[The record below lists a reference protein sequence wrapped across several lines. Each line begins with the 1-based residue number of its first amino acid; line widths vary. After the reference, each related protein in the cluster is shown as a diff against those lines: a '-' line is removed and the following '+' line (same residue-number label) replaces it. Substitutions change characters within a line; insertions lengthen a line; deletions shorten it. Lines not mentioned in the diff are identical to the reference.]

1 MSQNNSNNSSSSN
14 NNNNNNNNSSSS
26 SNSGSNKGSNNGA
39 VGRRV
44 FSHQTQQTRQLDF
57 ATALGLRGPITVVH
71 VNRRPVAVS
80 RIEDIAVSQAT
91 GPNAADAAVATRD
104 ALVQSR
110 EVPLNTN
117 SNVTVSPDEFSIFS
131 SYPEVNFDIL
141 PLDRDL
147 APASNVQENR
157 LPAPVQSAEQETQEN
172 RESASG
178 QQDASRGAQSW
189 PEQNPSQYQLKRR
202 QRREQ
207 RGRRE
212 QLGQPRPRGA
222 QQQGRGHFARR
233 DYRKAIVEDA
243 EAYARNVR
251 NAYENCKEADRVFE
265 QVVRGNR
272 GRGNERGGNRRRG
285 NRGMGAYQA

>member
-1 MSQNNSNNSSSSN
+1 MSQNNSND
-14 NNNNNNNNSSSS
+14 
-26 SNSGSNKGSNNGA
+26 GSNDDA
-39 VGRRV
+39 VGGRL
-44 FSHQTQQTRQLDF
+44 FSRQTQRGRWLDF
-57 ATALGLRGPITVVH
+57 ATALGLRVPITVVH

-80 RIEDIAVSQAT
+80 RNEDIATSQAT
-91 GPNAADAAVATRD
+91 GSNAADAAVAARD

-131 SYPEVNFDIL
+131 RYPEESFDIL

-222 QQQGRGHFARR
+222 QQQGLGHLARR
-233 DYRKAIVEDA
+233 DYRRAMVEDA
-243 EAYARNVR
+243 QAYARNVR

-265 QVVRGNR
+265 EVVRGNR
-272 GRGNERGGNRRRG
+272 GRGNEGGGNRRRG

>member
-1 MSQNNSNNSSSSN
+1 MSQNNSID
-14 NNNNNNNNSSSS
+14 
-26 SNSGSNKGSNNGA
+26 GSNDDA
-39 VGRRV
+39 VGGRL
-44 FSHQTQQTRQLDF
+44 FSRQTQRGRRLDF
-57 ATALGLRGPITVVH
+57 ATALGGPIAEGH

-80 RIEDIAVSQAT
+80 QNEDIASSRAS
-91 GPNAADAAVATRD
+91 GPNIGAAAEAARD

-117 SNVTVSPDEFSIFS
+117 FYVNVSPAELSIFS
-131 SYPEVNFDIL
+131 SYPEDVFGIL

-157 LPAPVQSAEQETQEN
+157 LSAPVQSAKQETQEN

-178 QQDASRGAQSW
+178 QQDASSGAQSW

-202 QRREQ
+202 QSREQ

-212 QLGQPRPRGA
+212 QQGQPRPRGA

-233 DYRKAIVEDA
+233 DYRRAMVKDA
-243 EAYARNVR
+243 QAYARNVR
-251 NAYENCKEADRVFE
+251 NAYENCLEADRVFE
-265 QVVRGNR
+265 QVVEAIGGEATRGEAI
-272 GRGNERGGNRRRG
+272 GGEEIGGWYKYGNGTRYGLI
-285 NRGMGAYQA
+285 

>member
-1 MSQNNSNNSSSSN
+1 MSQNNSND
-14 NNNNNNNNSSSS
+14 
-26 SNSGSNKGSNNGA
+26 GSNDDA
-39 VGRRV
+39 VGGRL
-44 FSHQTQQTRQLDF
+44 FSRQTQRGRRLDF
-57 ATALGLRGPITVVH
+57 ATALGLGGPNTEGH

-80 RIEDIAVSQAT
+80 QNEDIASSRAS
-91 GPNAADAAVATRD
+91 GPNIGAAAAAARD

-117 SNVTVSPDEFSIFS
+117 FYVTVSPAELSIFS
-131 SYPEVNFDIL
+131 SYPEDVFGIL

-157 LPAPVQSAEQETQEN
+157 LSAPVQSAEQETQEN

-178 QQDASRGAQSW
+178 QQDASRGAQPW

-212 QLGQPRPRGA
+212 QQGQPRPRGA

-233 DYRKAIVEDA
+233 DYRRAMVEDA
-243 EAYARNVR
+243 QAYARNVQ
-251 NAYENCKEADRVFE
+251 NAYENFLEADRVFE

-272 GRGNERGGNRRRG
+272 GRGNEGGGNRRRG